1 MSVDIRQLAHEDYLA
16 GMKYQDIADKYGVT
30 LSAVKT
36 WAKRYWKV
44 AKKVAKGCN
53 HDKVAKSESSNHNT
67 DKANNDATLL
77 GCKEV
82 LRSATSNK
90 KFKNEYRGGQ
100 PQNTNAVKTGEYQTI
115 WLDALN
121 EDEQSLFHGID
132 TSPLAQIDEDI
143 RLLTIRERRMLQ
155 LLNELKGQ
163 REEKITPKPISDIA
177 DNVTVINEQRT
188 GKDKNTQIIVE
199 RHIADKI
206 LAIEEALTRVQSK
219 KIKAIDAKHRMM
231 KDAAGELD
239 NEINI
244 TIRNAG
250 EPNGH

>member
-1 MSVDIRQLAHEDYLA
+1 MEKARRLGESTTKRGAPVGSQN
-16 GMKYQDIADKYGVT
+16 
-30 LSAVKT
+30 AV
-36 WAKRYWKV
+36 
-44 AKKVAKGCN
+44 GN
-53 HDKVAKSESSNHNT
+53 S
-67 DKANNDATLL
+67 
-77 GCKEV
+77 
-82 LRSATSNK
+82 
-90 KFKNEYRGGQ
+90 GGK
-100 PQNTNAVKTGEYQTI
+100 PPPRNTNAVKTGEYQTI

-188 GKDKNTQIIVE
+188 GKDKSTQIIVE

-250 EPNGH
+250 ESDGH